1 MQAPNQR
8 PRAPSIAVERLQ
20 VEEELLFQ
28 GCTRWCSGIRCKFA
42 GRESNHTRAAINA
55 TIASTGRKRKSAP
68 MLKSNANIN
77 SDMMYTAFVLSYGRE
92 NAQVLVRTRSGPP
105 LKDGVAVLYM

>member
-1 MQAPNQR
+1 
-8 PRAPSIAVERLQ
+8 
-20 VEEELLFQ
+20 
-28 GCTRWCSGIRCKFA
+28 
-42 GRESNHTRAAINA
+42 
-55 TIASTGRKRKSAP
+55 

-77 SDMMYTAFVLSYGRE
+77 SDMMYTAFVLSCGRE